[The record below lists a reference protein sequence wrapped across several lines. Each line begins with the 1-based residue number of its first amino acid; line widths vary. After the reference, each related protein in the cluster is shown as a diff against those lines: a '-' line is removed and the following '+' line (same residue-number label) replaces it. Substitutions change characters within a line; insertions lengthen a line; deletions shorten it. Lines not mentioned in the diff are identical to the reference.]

1 MDFFIDW
8 MTVERF
14 LIWKKGMKELKESKG
29 KITDEDLIE
38 TYQDYRNSFK
48 NLVEDIENKL
58 DECHIGYSI

>member
-1 MDFFIDW
+1 MDLFIDW

-14 LIWKKGMKELKESKG
+14 LEWKEGIKQLQETTG

-48 NLVEDIENKL
+48 ELYEEIDAKL
-58 DECHIGYSI
+58 DEILD

>member
-1 MDFFIDW
+1 MDLFIDW

-14 LIWKKGMKELKESKG
+14 LEWKEGIKKLQETTG

-48 NLVEDIENKL
+48 ELYEEIDAKL
-58 DECHIGYSI
+58 DEILD